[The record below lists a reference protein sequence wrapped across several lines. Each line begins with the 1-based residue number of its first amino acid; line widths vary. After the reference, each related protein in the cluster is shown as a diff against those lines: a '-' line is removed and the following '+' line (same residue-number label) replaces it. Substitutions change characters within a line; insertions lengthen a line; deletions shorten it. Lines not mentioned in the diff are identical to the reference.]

1 MEYKKI
7 YDRNKIIQFH
17 LVEYIGCCL
26 EVNLNQESM
35 AMKSLNDFNRRLQ
48 FLYRQNEF
56 LNLKLRR
63 FFCISLIQPHFN
75 CSDISWHPLVSQG
88 IWKKIQLAENKYIH
102 FSLKLRYH
110 IRAKES

>member
-1 MEYKKI
+1 M
-7 YDRNKIIQFH
+7 
-17 LVEYIGCCL
+17 EYIGCCL
-26 EVNLNQESM
+26 DVNLNQESM
-35 AMKSLNDFNRRLQ
+35 AMRSLNNFNKRLQ

-63 FFCISLIQPHFN
+63 FFCISLIQPQFN

-88 IWKKIQLAENKYIH
+88 LWKKIQLAENKYIH